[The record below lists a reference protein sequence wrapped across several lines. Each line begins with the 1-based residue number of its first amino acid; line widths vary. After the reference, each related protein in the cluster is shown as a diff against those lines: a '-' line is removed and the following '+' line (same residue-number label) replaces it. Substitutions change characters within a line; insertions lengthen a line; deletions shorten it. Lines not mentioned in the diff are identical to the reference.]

1 MTAEQF
7 TYWLQGFFE
16 LSRTTTLNEQQVK
29 IVKDHIA
36 LVLNKATPR
45 YDTTGKDVIYVKD
58 DRFNQVKAGG
68 TFNQI
73 KADTILDIN
82 THLSC

>member
-16 LSRTTTLNEQQVK
+16 LSGATTLNEQQVK

-36 LVLNKATPR
+36 LVMTKVTPNVLTIR
-45 YDTTGKDVIYVKD
+45 
-58 DRFNQVKAGG
+58 AGG
-68 TFNQI
+68 
-73 KADTILDIN
+73 DILDSLKNDKICTKTTDTVLN
-82 THLSC
+82 LPTVVTC

>member
-16 LSRTTTLNEQQVK
+16 LSGTTTLNEQQVK
-29 IVKDHIA
+29 VVKDHIA

-45 YDTTGKDVIYVKD
+45 YDTTGKDVIYVKAD
-58 DRFNQVKAGG
+58 G
-68 TFNQI
+68 TVDI
-73 KADTILDIN
+73 K

>member
-36 LVLNKATPR
+36 LVLNKVTTE
-45 YDTTGKDVIYVKD
+45 YDTKGKDVIYVKD
-58 DRFNQVKAGG
+58 DG
-68 TFNQI
+68 TFLHI
-73 KADTILDIN
+73 KDDEIRDIK
-82 THLSC
+82 TRLSC

>member
-16 LSRTTTLNEQQVK
+16 LSGATTLNEQQVK

-36 LVLNKATPR
+36 LVMTKVTPNVLTIR
-45 YDTTGKDVIYVKD
+45 
-58 DRFNQVKAGG
+58 AGG
-68 TFNQI
+68 G
-73 KADTILDIN
+73 ILDSLKNDKICTKTTDTVLN
-82 THLSC
+82 LPTVVTC

>member
-16 LSRTTTLNEQQVK
+16 LSGTTTLNEQQVK

-36 LVLNKATPR
+36 LVLNKVTPR
-45 YDTTGKDVIYVKD
+45 YDTTGKDVIYVKAD
-58 DRFNQVKAGG
+58 G

-73 KADTILDIN
+73 KADGTLDIK